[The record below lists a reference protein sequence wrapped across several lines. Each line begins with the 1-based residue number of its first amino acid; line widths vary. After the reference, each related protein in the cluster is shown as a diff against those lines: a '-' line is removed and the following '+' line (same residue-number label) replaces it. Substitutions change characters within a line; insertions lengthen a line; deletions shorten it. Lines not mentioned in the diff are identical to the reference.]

1 MCNHVCPCQ
10 AFQANCNGHSLVY
23 AHSLFGL
30 PKCQTFNAEK
40 FAEAKRAS
48 LFALCVA
55 DEKRKKSF
63 RKMKTK
69 VSSLTHLD
77 ILPSRKWAKPC
88 LQWRRIVSKNAAA
101 STMVVL
107 TLAPWVMCNHIRLSL
122 NAQGAKANI
131 TNGCSLSL
139 SLAVFAMKI
148 RSCECILKGF
158 LGKS

>member
-1 MCNHVCPCQ
+1 MILNPNVMVIVLYTPIVCSARP
-10 AFQANCNGHSLVY
+10 NVKHSTPKNLLRPNGLAY
-23 AHSLFGL
+23 LLF
-30 PKCQTFNAEK
+30 
-40 FAEAKRAS
+40 AS
-48 LFALCVA
+48 LT
-55 DEKRKKSF
+55 KKGKKSF
-63 RKMKTK
+63 LKMNTK

-77 ILPSRKWAKPC
+77 ILPSRKWAKPH
-88 LQWRRIVSKNAAA
+88 LHWRRIVSKNAAA

-107 TLAPWVMCNHIRLSL
+107 TLAPWVMCIHIRVSL

-131 TNGCSLSL
+131 TNGCSLPL